1 MVEQQ
6 RQTMG
11 QGKQSKWE
19 QVRRGIGLCT
29 KPAMQ
34 REGENPDLPVF
45 LILNTW
51 ILNHQAHHP
60 REPCFI
66 FLPETQ
72 RSCHCVPLGQA
83 PDNLQR
89 LSALFCALLCQVLE
103 EAVTSQGSHTQASA
117 PSGLSLFSAPSP
129 VHYCPQDQ
137 TVGACGRG
145 LWKRLLDLTLLN
157 EEAMGMCRSMVGG
170 QRGRGGGTYV
180 CGWVHRSLW
189 LPSSCWV
196 QDVKV

>member
-29 KPAMQ
+29 KPTMQ

-51 ILNHQAHHP
+51 ILNHQDHHP

-137 TVGACGRG
+137 TVGPCGRG
-145 LWKRLLDLTLLN
+145 LWKRLLDLTV
-157 EEAMGMCRSMVGG
+157 E
-170 QRGRGGGTYV
+170 GGGNGHV
-180 CGWVHRSLW
+180 
-189 LPSSCWV
+189 
-196 QDVKV
+196 